1 MSMINRLLHRMPE
14 TSEVLLPDMAVWPD
28 NLPED
33 WYYLTVQEA
42 TNTHAYIQKGDLYE
56 TWTQRLDDPDWSQY
70 Q

>member
-1 MSMINRLLHRMPE
+1 MSMVNRVLHRLPE
-14 TSEVLLPDMAVWPD
+14 TSDDL
-28 NLPED
+28 LPED